1 MYTPRFSRTS
11 LVLLCLA
18 GLGLAANQSKD
29 DVILKAGPL
38 TFRWVP
44 DWLQVPEDKTLG
56 NTHGCVA
63 EAPNGEILFNTDA
76 EHAVVRVNTEGK
88 WISDFGKELKGGLH
102 GMTITE
108 AKDQT
113 RITVS
118 HLGRHEVLQFNAKG
132 EMLWTIGWPQQ
143 SGKYESKNQ
152 FRPTAV
158 AIAPDGSIFVADGY
172 GLSWVHK
179 YDAERK
185 YLFSFG
191 GPGTERGKMRT
202 PHGLAMDTR
211 GKEPSLIVCDRENS
225 RLQTFDMN
233 GKCTGVY
240 KEHLRRP
247 CSASIW
253 GEYLAVADLA
263 GRVTILNQKFE
274 LLGHLGDNPDPKK
287 RAVNGVPL
295 DQWKNGEFLSPHGI
309 SWGSDGSLYVQDWNR
324 LGRVTKLKRL
334 DKR

>member
-1 MYTPRFSRTS
+1 MQRPPINRPTL
-11 LVLLCLA
+11 LVLTLAALCLA
-18 GLGLAANQSKD
+18 ASRTPE

-38 TFRWVP
+38 SFQWMP
-44 DWLQVPEDKTLG
+44 DWLQVPEGTTLG

-76 EHAVVRVNTEGK
+76 EHAVVRVATDGK
-88 WISDFGKELKGGLH
+88 WVSHFGKDLKGGLH
-102 GMTITE
+102 GMAITE
-108 AKDQT
+108 VDGEA

-118 HLGRHEVLQFNAKG
+118 HLGRHEVLQYDSKG
-132 EMLWTIGWPQQ
+132 KLQWKLGWPQE
-143 SGKYESKNQ
+143 SGKYESANQ

-158 AIAPDGSIFVADGY
+158 ALAPDGSLFVADGY

-179 YDAERK
+179 YDAERN

-191 GPGTERGKMRT
+191 GLGSERGQMRT

-211 GKEPSLIVCDRENS
+211 GEEPVLIVCDRENQ
-225 RLQTFDMN
+225 RLQTFDMK
-233 GKCTGVY
+233 GQCTGVY
-240 KEHLRRP
+240 KGDLRRP

-253 GEYLAVADLA
+253 GKYLAVADLA
-263 GRVTILNQKFE
+263 GRVTILDETFK
-274 LLGHLGDNPDPKK
+274 LVGHLGDNPDPKR

-295 DQWKNGEFLSPHGI
+295 EQWKNGEFLSPHGI

-324 LGRVTKLKRL
+324 LGRVTKLKAL
-334 DKR
+334 GKR